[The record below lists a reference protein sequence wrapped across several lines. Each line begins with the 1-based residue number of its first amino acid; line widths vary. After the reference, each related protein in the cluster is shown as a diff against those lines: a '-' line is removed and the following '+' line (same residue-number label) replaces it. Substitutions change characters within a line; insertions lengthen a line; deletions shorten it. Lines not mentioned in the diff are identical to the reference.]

1 MKANETHSMKSN
13 KVILRTRL
21 VIFFCCVAFALLTFF
36 HLQKVADPLTRYPYG
51 TPEQRDQLAVL
62 LDDEDINTLINM
74 QLLPEEVLPYAS
86 VAEFNMDNIRYYQQ
100 IMAAQAADPQFVVYF
115 VNTYRDR
122 MDADRMSELLGWLSY
137 TDLINYFES
146 GSTLPLYHGRP
157 DDLTAVLN
165 GTETILRWEPGD
177 LTEIAPGIS
186 LRYPAAASWLQM
198 ASDAAAAGHELKAVG
213 GYMSQADQQQA
224 QEYASYNQG
233 PYGTREEQLGLS
245 VRLSGFDE
253 WNDVVSKE
261 KGEDWSKACD
271 DLSKEQKSTLDWLS
285 ENSWKYGWVF
295 RYPQQKEEKTGVKW
309 QPFVLRYVGQDAAS
323 ELFEK
328 GEVLEELK

>member
-1 MKANETHSMKSN
+1 M
-13 KVILRTRL
+13 
-21 VIFFCCVAFALLTFF
+21 
-36 HLQKVADPLTRYPYG
+36 ADPLTRYPYG
-51 TPEQRDQLAVL
+51 TPEQRNQLAVL

-165 GTETILRWEPGD
+165 GTETILRWEHGD

-186 LRYPAAASWLQM
+186 LRYPPQRAGCRWPVTRLQPVMNSRPSAA
-198 ASDAAAAGHELKAVG
+198 
-213 GYMSQADQQQA
+213 
-224 QEYASYNQG
+224 
-233 PYGTREEQLGLS
+233 T
-245 VRLSGFDE
+245 
-253 WNDVVSKE
+253 
-261 KGEDWSKACD
+261 
-271 DLSKEQKSTLDWLS
+271 
-285 ENSWKYGWVF
+285 
-295 RYPQQKEEKTGVKW
+295 
-309 QPFVLRYVGQDAAS
+309 
-323 ELFEK
+323 
-328 GEVLEELK
+328 